1 MRWWASLRQAYPNR
15 RPVTLAVLVLLFCL
29 VVGGGMVL
37 AATAT
42 LHATATEQFCS
53 NACHELRDN
62 AAAEFKDTIHDKN
75 RTGVRAACADCHI
88 PRELV
93 PMMIR
98 KIEASREV
106 WGHWT
111 GYIDTKEKYEKAR
124 YAMAAREWKRMMA
137 NDSQECRN
145 CHKVTAVDFEKQ
157 SENAQARHK
166 KAQAERITCIECH
179 FGIAHNEPDGPGPRE
194 IRAGAQK

>member
-1 MRWWASLRQAYPNR
+1 
-15 RPVTLAVLVLLFCL
+15 
-29 VVGGGMVL
+29 
-37 AATAT
+37 
-42 LHATATEQFCS
+42 
-53 NACHELRDN
+53 
-62 AAAEFKDTIHDKN
+62 
-75 RTGVRAACADCHI
+75 
-88 PRELV
+88 
-93 PMMIR
+93 
-98 KIEASREV
+98 
-106 WGHWT
+106 
-111 GYIDTKEKYEKAR
+111 
-124 YAMAAREWKRMMA
+124 MMA